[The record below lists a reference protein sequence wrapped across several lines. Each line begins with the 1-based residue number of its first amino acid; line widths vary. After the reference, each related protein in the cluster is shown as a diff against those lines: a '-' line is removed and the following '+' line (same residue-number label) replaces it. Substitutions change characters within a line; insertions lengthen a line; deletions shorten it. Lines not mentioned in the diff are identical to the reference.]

1 MFASIKLGV
10 VIKFIAGQF
19 ELYLQLNTHLECTIE
34 LAFKEM
40 SSARNRILK
49 LDIWQ
54 TPC

>member
-1 MFASIKLGV
+1 MFASIKLEV
-10 VIKFIAGQF
+10 LIKFIEGQF
-19 ELYLQLNTHLECTIE
+19 EVHLQLNTHLQCTTE
-34 LAFKEM
+34 LVFKEM

>member
-1 MFASIKLGV
+1 MFASKKLEV
-10 VIKFIAGQF
+10 VIKFIADQF
-19 ELYLQLNTHLECTIE
+19 EVHLQFNIHLECTIE
-34 LAFKEM
+34 LVFKEM